1 MKLSAYAK
9 EIGITYGTALKWFH
23 NGNLP
28 VKAEQLKSG
37 TIIVYP
43 SEKVNRKDK

>member
-9 EIGITYGTALKWFH
+9 QIGITYGTALKWFH
-23 NGNLP
+23 NGILP
-28 VKAEQLKSG
+28 VKAEQIKSG

-43 SEKVNRKDK
+43 EKKANEKDK